1 MPDLFHRLKLAA
13 HPTSIEEGESAETKL
28 HCTYARTKEIMVL
41 AETQLFVYV
50 LVQVKLLDDG
60 DFKNAKEFS
69 DFIYLRLRNVNKRT
83 LDTLS
88 AKSLYFMAIAYEK
101 VNLLP

>member
-60 DFKNAKEFS
+60 DFKNVS
-69 DFIYLRLRNVNKRT
+69 HRT
-83 LDTLS
+83 HLQRFRPKSS
-88 AKSLYFMAIAYEK
+88 ATSFTWD
-101 VNLLP
+101 